1 MSVPKDSRKE
11 GKLALAVMAR
21 GHAKYVIQITSN
33 PKVFDP
39 KYSHAVTDD
48 IINEAK
54 SIYRYIRAA
63 NDIIVRSKENYAD
76 RRTCQQKAVRL
87 CNTLLADMEIAKSIF
102 HLSGKRMRY
111 WTAMVVEI
119 RNKTRAWIESDAERY
134 KKYR

>member
-63 NDIIVRSKENYAD
+63 NDIVVRSKENYAD

-102 HLSGKRMRY
+102 HL
-111 WTAMVVEI
+111 I

>member
-11 GKLALAVMAR
+11 GKLALAVLAR
-21 GHAKYVIQITSN
+21 SHAKYVIQITSN
-33 PKVFDP
+33 QKVFDP

-48 IINEAK
+48 LINSAK
-54 SIYRYIRAA
+54 SIYRYIWAA
-63 NDIIVRSKENYAD
+63 NNIVVRSKESYSH
-76 RRTCQQKAVRL
+76 RKEYQQRATML
-87 CNTLLADMEIAKSIF
+87 CNTLLADMEIAKTVF

-134 KKYR
+134 KMYR